1 MKSEPQIAVMDGGRM
16 RVLQTST
23 YENALREAMMLF
35 LDARRSSSGHE
46 MLRTSVAKDVL
57 NVMWRENSPG
67 YVIIPAHEMKDHLLL
82 MSGGNVCKYAM
93 QDRWPHESALEDWMH
108 FLRLMPDLPGKLSER
123 ATELSEER
131 IQSLLDVMLDV
142 DPFEPVEARIDG
154 KNAEMRAEFL
164 KEFPVLDSAGV
175 HKLAGLKGTN
185 TSQTVNTWRKKGRIL
200 GLPVQGK
207 NAYPV
212 FQFDA
217 DGQPFRLMEKVLA
230 ALPVSF
236 TPWQRAFWFVSP
248 KEDLDAQTPAEA
260 VREGDHRVVETA
272 HSAGELVAG

>member
-1 MKSEPQIAVMDGGRM
+1 MKGEPQIAVMDGGKM
-16 RVLQTST
+16 RVLRTST
-23 YENALREAMMLF
+23 HDNALREAMMVF
-35 LDARRSSSGHE
+35 LDARRNFTGHE
-46 MLRTSVAKDVL
+46 MLRSPVAHDVL
-57 NVMWRENSPG
+57 NVMWRESSPA
-67 YVIIPAHEMKDHLLL
+67 YVIIPADEMKDHLLL
-82 MSGGNVCKYAM
+82 MGGGNVCKYAM
-93 QDRWPHESALEDWMH
+93 QDRRPHESALEDWMH
-108 FLRLMPDLPGKLSER
+108 FLRLMPDLPVKLSER
-123 ATELSEER
+123 AAELSEER

-164 KEFPVLDSAGV
+164 NDFPVLDSAGV

-185 TSQTVNTWRKKGRIL
+185 TSQTVNTWRQKGRIL

-217 DGQPFRLMEKVLA
+217 DGQPLALMEKVLS

-248 KEDLDAQTPAEA
+248 KEDLDGQTPAES
-260 VREGDHRVVETA
+260 VRAGDHRVVETA
-272 HSAGELVAG
+272 RSAGELVAG